1 VKILL
6 LNDNP
11 VVNKLVTLSAQK
23 TSDELEAVENIE
35 DIENDS
41 YDLFVLDDTKYTQD
55 VMNELANKITFSKS
69 LYICSKNAEEVSG
82 FTSTLRKPFLP
93 TDLVDLF
100 ALLAREASTIDLD
113 TPPVSDEVLEL
124 DDIDTEELGE
134 IDELD
139 DLDDIEADGEIGGI
153 EDLDTDEDEL
163 QLEDID
169 EIDIDDISEK
179 IQSSQGDEDLELYKE
194 DIGEGDEVEGLKE
207 MEEEL
212 ELPDD
217 LDLEEVDEIE
227 ALTLDEEEP
236 ELEALEDTDL
246 ELPDDLELDENL
258 TPETDEDLEDGIL
271 DKDDLQEVQDLL
283 EMDEEENEKEPELE
297 GLEDTDLE
305 LPDDLEL
312 DEEDIGEPAQADE
325 IEDLEETELE
335 LPDDLELE
343 EEPELEGLEDTD
355 LELPDDLELD
365 EEDIGEPAQAD
376 EIEDLEETELELPDD
391 LEIDE
396 SVEDLET
403 QIQTAV
409 ANLSDEE
416 LESEVDEAMLLDIA
430 NIDSL
435 TSRDLKLAIGE
446 EVTQESTTESSQGSE
461 VSGIE
466 DSSLESISE
475 SDEETKIPTN
485 TEITT
490 DNDGVESLKKLLTAL
505 SNEDVAASLKGM
517 KININISLGD
527 N

>member
-1 VKILL
+1 MKILL

-335 LPDDLELE
+335 LPDDLE
-343 EEPELEGLEDTD
+343 
-355 LELPDDLELD
+355 
-365 EEDIGEPAQAD
+365 
-376 EIEDLEETELELPDD
+376 
-391 LEIDE
+391 IDE